1 MTLKNILIHL
11 DNSSGCPA
19 RLDLAI
25 NLARTHGANLKGLYA
40 IAHEYYAPRHGGIM
54 ESGAKEMQTLFTE
67 KTDSAGILSEWLYVD
82 WSVVGVSITD
92 IITSYTYYT
101 DLVIVGQYDKN
112 IPNNITP
119 ADFVERL
126 GLASG
131 RPLLIIP
138 CTGTFTTLGER
149 VIVAWKAGRE
159 SVRAVNDA
167 LPILKKTK
175 KLCIVSVGSFGH
187 HDRAAEESVHQLC
200 AHLAHHQ
207 VAAEHEQILAT
218 GFPIA
223 ELLLNNARNQKMDL
237 IVMGGYAQTRRGAYV
252 IGPVATSLLTRMTL
266 PILLSH

>member
-1 MTLKNILIHL
+1 MALKNILIHL
-11 DNSSGCPA
+11 DNSPGCPA

-25 NLARTHGANLKGLYA
+25 GLARTHGANLKGLYA

-54 ESGAKEMQTLFTE
+54 ESGAKAMQTLFTE
-67 KTDSAGILSEWLYVD
+67 KTGSAGISAEWLYVN
-82 WSVVGVSITD
+82 WPVVGVGITE
-92 IITSYTYYT
+92 IITSYTYYS
-101 DLVIVGQYDKN
+101 DLIIVGQYDKN
-112 IPNNITP
+112 IQNITP

-126 GLASG
+126 GLAAG

-149 VIVAWKAGRE
+149 VIVAWKASRE

-167 LPILKKTK
+167 LPILKKAEK
-175 KLCIVSVGSFGH
+175 VCIVSVGSFGH
-187 HDRAAEESVHQLC
+187 HARPAEESAYQLC

-237 IVMGGYAQTRRGAYV
+237 LVMGGYAQTRRGAYEL
-252 IGPVATSLLTRMTL
+252 GPVTTSLLIRMTI

>member
-11 DNSSGCPA
+11 DNSPGCQA

-25 NLARTHGANLKGLYA
+25 NLARTHGANLKGLYV
-40 IAHEYYAPRHGGIM
+40 IAHEYYAPRHGGNM
-54 ESGAKEMQTLFTE
+54 ESGAKSMQTSFVE
-67 KTDSAGILSEWLYVD
+67 KTASAGISSEWLYVD
-82 WSVVGVSITD
+82 WSVVGVSVTE
-92 IITSYTYYT
+92 IITSYSYYT
-101 DLVIVGQYDKN
+101 DLIIVGQYGKN
-112 IPNNITP
+112 APDNTIP

-138 CTGTFTTLGER
+138 CTGIFTTLGER
-149 VIVAWKAGRE
+149 VVVAWKAGRE

-167 LPILKKTK
+167 LPILKKAK
-175 KLCIVSVGSFGH
+175 KINIVSVGSFGH
-187 HDRAAEESVHQLC
+187 HDRAAEESGHQLS

-218 GFPIA
+218 GLPIA

-237 IVMGGYAQTRRGAYV
+237 LVMGGYAQTRRGAYV
-252 IGPVATSLLTRMTL
+252 LGPVAAGLLTHMAL